1 MSILRIATRES
12 ALALWQAEHV
22 AARIRVAH
30 PRLRVELVPLTTRG
44 DQILARPLAAIG
56 GKGLFLK
63 ELELAMLDGRAD
75 IAVHSLKDV
84 PMDLEPGFE
93 LGAIL
98 ERADPADAFIS
109 NYYTSIAE
117 LPSGARVGTSSLRR
131 QSQLRAVRPDLTIV
145 DLRGNV
151 NTRLAKLDEGHYDAI
166 LLACAGIER
175 LGMSTRIRGRLA
187 APDWIS
193 AVGQGAMAVEQRC
206 GDRKIAEIT
215 RVLDDPHTTRCVSA
229 ERAMNHALHGSCH
242 VPIAGYCREIEHG
255 LELIGLVGDV
265 SSGRLIRAEACADR
279 YQGQALGREVARQLL
294 VAGAAELL
302 VAYRNDALQ

>member
-12 ALALWQAEHV
+12 ALAMWQAEHV
-22 AARIRVAH
+22 ASRLRSAH
-30 PRLRVELVPLTTRG
+30 PRLQVKLVPMTTRG
-44 DQILARPLAAIG
+44 DQILDRPLAAIG

-63 ELELAMLDGRAD
+63 ELEVAMLDGRAD

-109 NYYTSIAE
+109 NHYASIAE
-117 LPSGARVGTSSLRR
+117 LPAGAKVGTSSLRR
-131 QSQLRAVRPDLTIV
+131 QSQLRAIRPDLTIA

-151 NTRLAKLDEGHYDAI
+151 NTRLAKLDDGQYDAI
-166 LLACAGIER
+166 LLACAGMDR
-175 LGMSTRIRGRLA
+175 LGMSSRIRARLP
-187 APDWIS
+187 APNWIS
-193 AVGQGAMAVEQRC
+193 AVGQGAMAVELRS
-206 GDRKIAEIT
+206 GDRRIADIT
-215 RVLDDPHTTRCVSA
+215 RVLDDPHTARCVGA

-242 VPIAGYCREIEHG
+242 VPIAGYCREIENG

-265 SSGRLIRAEACADR
+265 ATGRLIRAEACADR
-279 YQGQALGREVARQLL
+279 YDGENLGREVARQLL
-294 VAGAAELL
+294 DAGAAELL
-302 VAYRNDALQ
+302 AAYRDDMP